1 MYEQKL
7 SSKDDSQEWYTG
19 VVAEAKERTGV
30 IKRYDGEAVFFN
42 VSDFEFPG
50 PNDIEEAES
59 LQNQRVHFKIE
70 KTSYGLRAVNIAI
83 LQSKK

>member
-7 SSKDDSQEWYTG
+7 PSKDDSQEWFVG

-30 IKRYDGEAVFFN
+30 IKRYDGEPVFFN
-42 VSDFEFPG
+42 ISDFEDPK
-50 PNDIEEAES
+50 PDDIKEAER

-70 KTSYGLRAVNIAI
+70 KTSYGLRAVHIAI
-83 LQSKK
+83 LRAKK